1 MVAYFG
7 WRIVIDFA
15 MNQLHGEDVS
25 AVAIAGQAKMI
36 RSAPA

>member
-7 WRIVIDFA
+7 WCIVSDFA
-15 MNQLHGEDVS
+15 MNQLHGQHVS
-25 AVAIAGQAKMI
+25 AAAIAGQAQMI